1 MFSIIVLKNRTQVL
15 GLYGMIV
22 LSSMRMLSV
31 RNT

>member
-15 GLYGMIV
+15 GLYGMIF